1 MRGSRVALAQ
11 CNRRTR
17 RVVKAHRPTAKKEVI
32 INYENLFSFSNLL
45 TIPFWLLMILVPT
58 WTWTRRIIGST
69 WILVPAALLY
79 AVLVLPGV
87 GAIFGDLANPQLQT
101 IRTLLGTPQGATIGW
116 VHFLAFD
123 LFVGRWAYLDSRER
137 NLNPVLTSVS
147 LFFVLMLGPF
157 GLLLYLA
164 LRGLGLSVKMGAR

>member
-1 MRGSRVALAQ
+1 M
-11 CNRRTR
+11 
-17 RVVKAHRPTAKKEVI
+17 
-32 INYENLFSFSNLL
+32 NYETLFSFSNLL
-45 TIPFWLLMILVPT
+45 TIPFWLLMIFAPS
-58 WTWTRRIIGST
+58 WARTRRIIGSV
-69 WILVPAALLY
+69 WIVVPAALMY

-87 GAIFGDLANPQLQT
+87 GGIFGDLASPKLET

-123 LFVGRWAYLDSRER
+123 LFVGRWAYLDSQER
-137 NLNPVLTSVS
+137 GLNPVLTSIT

-164 LRGLGLSVKMGAR
+164 LRSLGFSARMGAR